1 MARKTI
7 SVIVPV
13 HNEEAVLPT
22 LFRRLTDVLDRLAPT
37 YDGNVFLI
45 DDGSRDRSWEL
56 ITAQARHDPRYRGI
70 RLSRNFGHQAAISC
84 GYELVPGDA
93 LVTIDADLQDPPE
106 VILDLVRS
114 WEAGHKVVLAAR
126 RKREGETWFKLLTA
140 RLFYQ
145 LLHRIA
151 ESDAPEGVGDFRLL
165 DRQAVDALRQFPET
179 HRYVRGLVGWLG
191 FHRGIVEYDREPRAA
206 GETKYPL
213 WKMLRLAADAI
224 ISLSFV
230 PLRVAYVLAILC
242 TIPFL
247 GYLAYNLILQFY
259 FHEPMVRGWPSLIL
273 ATIIF
278 GSVNLLMFGILGEY
292 VGRIYAEVKHRP
304 LFIIDEVAGQAPP
317 LSPPFPAQA
326 AGVRSHSEAP
336 QNHLSSPP

>member
-1 MARKTI
+1 MARKTLSI
-7 SVIVPV
+7 IVPV
-13 HNEEAVLPT
+13 HNEEPVLPT
-22 LFRRLTDVLDRLAPT
+22 LFRRLTDVLDRLAST
-37 YDGNVFLI
+37 YDGCVFLI

-56 ITAQARHDPRYRGI
+56 ITAQAKVDQRYRGI

-84 GYELVPGDA
+84 GYETVPGDA

-145 LLHRIA
+145 VLHRIA

-165 DRQAVDALRQFPET
+165 DRQAVEALRQFPET

-191 FHRGIVEYDREPRAA
+191 FRRGIVEYDREPRAA
-206 GETKYPL
+206 GETKYPF

-224 ISLSFV
+224 ISLSFL
-230 PLRVAYVLAILC
+230 PLRVAYILALLC
-242 TIPFL
+242 TLPFL
-247 GYLAYNLILQFY
+247 GYLVYNLILHLLFNVS
-259 FHEPMVRGWPSLIL
+259 MVQGWSSLIL
-273 ATIIF
+273 AIIVF
-278 GSVNLLMFGILGEY
+278 GSVNLLMFGIMGEY

-304 LFIIDEVAGQAPP
+304 LFLIDEVTGNAPV
-317 LSPPFPAQA
+317 LASPPSAHDQ
-326 AGVRSHSEAP
+326 S
-336 QNHLSSPP
+336 